1 MVDSLIRII
10 FYILLTLIYI
20 TIINFAF
27 FKKIQLKQI
36 IRNFCFNFNIKN
48 FIFKYRIF
56 IC

>member
-1 MVDSLIRII
+1 MVDSLITII

-20 TIINFAF
+20 TIINFVF

-36 IRNFCFNFNIKN
+36 ILNFCFNFNIKN
-48 FIFKYRIF
+48 FIFKYRNF